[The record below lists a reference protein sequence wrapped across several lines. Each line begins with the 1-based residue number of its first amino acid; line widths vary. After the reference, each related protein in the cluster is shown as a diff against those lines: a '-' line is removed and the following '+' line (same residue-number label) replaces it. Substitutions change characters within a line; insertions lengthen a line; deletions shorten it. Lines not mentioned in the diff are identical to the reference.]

1 MSLDTGVRFQL
12 PPDRSADRPP
22 EARGLARDQVRLL
35 VAGAGRHA
43 DSGTPAVADSP
54 YAIRHSRF
62 ADLAGFLRSG
72 DLVVVNDS
80 ATLPAALDAVHAD
93 GRRAAVHLS
102 TQLDDGTW
110 VVEVR
115 PATDAHGPMLGLRSG
130 DRLNLPRG
138 VTLTLRR
145 PYPDPSTPVPRLW
158 TATVPV
164 TSPLAYL
171 RRHGRPITYDYL
183 VGRWPLEAFQ
193 TMFARS
199 PGSAEMPS
207 AARPFTPRVVSSLR
221 RAGVMLASVTLHTG
235 VSSPEA
241 GEPPMPERFTV
252 PSDTTRLVDVTKR
265 TGGRVIAVGTTVT
278 RALESVAR
286 PDGSLTAGSG
296 WTDLVLSRS
305 RPAYVVDGLIS
316 GWHAPGASHLSLL
329 EAVAGAGLVSAAYDA
344 ALAGDYLW
352 HEFGDSCLLLP
363 AAE

>member
-1 MSLDTGVRFQL
+1 MSLDAGVRFQL
-12 PPDRSADRPP
+12 PPDRSASRPP

-35 VAGAGRHA
+35 VARSSRHGS
-43 DSGTPAVADSP
+43 SGSPAVADSP
-54 YAIRHSRF
+54 YAIQHARF

-72 DLVVVNDS
+72 DLLVVNDS

-115 PATDAHGPMLGLRSG
+115 PATDAHGPLLGLQEG
-130 DRLNLPRG
+130 DRLNLPGG
-138 VTLTLRR
+138 VMLNLRR
-145 PYPDPSTPVPRLW
+145 PYPEPSTPAPRLW
-158 TATVPV
+158 TATAPV
-164 TSPLAYL
+164 TSLLPYL
-171 RRHGRPITYDYL
+171 RRHGRAITYDHL

-193 TMFARS
+193 TIFAHS

-221 RAGVMLASVTLHTG
+221 RAGVMLASVTLHAG

-252 PSDTTRLVDVTKR
+252 PSETARLVDVTRR
-265 TGGRVIAVGTTVT
+265 TGGRVVAVGTTVT

-286 PDGSLTAGSG
+286 PDGSLTTGSG
-296 WTDLVLSRS
+296 WTNLVLSRS

-316 GWHAPGASHLSLL
+316 GWHVPGASHLSLL
-329 EAVAGAGLVSAAYDA
+329 EAVAGPGLVSAAYDA

-363 AAE
+363 TSR